1 MPTIFDFYVPF
12 QVALDYACDF
22 SLLVDMRRA
31 KILVKDFK
39 QMDDVVKALA
49 ASNKIVIVSV
59 KNRIG
64 E

>member
-1 MPTIFDFYVPF
+1 M
-12 QVALDYACDF
+12 ALDYACDF

-49 ASNKIVIVSV
+49 ASDKIMIVSV